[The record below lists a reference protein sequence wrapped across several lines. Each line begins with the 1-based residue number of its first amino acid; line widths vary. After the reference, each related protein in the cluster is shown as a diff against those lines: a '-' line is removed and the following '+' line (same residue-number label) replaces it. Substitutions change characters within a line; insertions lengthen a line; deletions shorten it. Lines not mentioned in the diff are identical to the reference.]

1 MDKSK
6 IIQLVMREE
15 YTTNTGRILMSF
27 LFHVYDIISTNTNF
41 RCDSH
46 EIELTV
52 VSIHILRTELKATF
66 LVSEQLIACC
76 SRCHHL
82 RGVLFSALDR

>member
-6 IIQLVMREE
+6 IIQLVMQKE
-15 YTTNTGRILMSF
+15 YNTNTSKILMSF

-52 VSIHILRTELKATF
+52 VSIRIL
-66 LVSEQLIACC
+66 
-76 SRCHHL
+76 
-82 RGVLFSALDR
+82 

>member
-6 IIQLVMREE
+6 IIQLVMQKE
-15 YTTNTGRILMSF
+15 YNTNTNRILMSF

-52 VSIHILRTELKATF
+52 VSIHIL
-66 LVSEQLIACC
+66 
-76 SRCHHL
+76 
-82 RGVLFSALDR
+82 